1 VFGLKRYKWS
11 FIPSPP
17 PKKKEIIEKKRNR
30 IRKIRDER
38 RIRKKGKNKNGSFSF
53 ILPGGDG

>member
-1 VFGLKRYKWS
+1 LALRDISGHLFH
-11 FIPSPP
+11 PP
-17 PKKKEIIEKKRNR
+17 PPQKKEIIEKKRNR

>member
-1 VFGLKRYKWS
+1 LALRDISGHLFH
-11 FIPSPP
+11 PPP

>member
-1 VFGLKRYKWS
+1 VVIYS
-11 FIPSPP
+11 IPP
-17 PKKKEIIEKKRNR
+17 PQKKRNNRKKRNR